1 MRVGSHGGAAAV
13 LAEFSAGWK
22 GIWVSRQGV
31 SPYGDT
37 TAATRKRTVWVVI
50 GTGLVAAAC
59 LAWSLRIP
67 AGDPWFYP
75 ATFILAAVYIV
86 GSSVAVRMTGERLPW
101 RVTPRGMRDAV
112 VGGAV
117 LAVVFIAGG
126 FMVRFMPFLGDPV
139 HELLNHARVG
149 SLAMVALT
157 TAVNGVAEE
166 TYYRGALWRILPR
179 GRRILVTTI
188 AYTAVTSLAGIP
200 LLAFAAAAL
209 GAFVGY
215 LRERTRSLLP
225 GIVAHLVWSLTMLFV
240 LPYVV

>member
-1 MRVGSHGGAAAV
+1 MSQHR
-13 LAEFSAGWK
+13 
-22 GIWVSRQGV
+22 V

-37 TAATRKRTVWVVI
+37 AAATRKRTVWVVAA
-50 GTGLVAAAC
+50 TGVVAAVC

-75 ATFILAAVYIV
+75 ATFILAGVYIA
-86 GSSVAVRMTGERLPW
+86 GSSAAIRMTGERLPW
-101 RVTPRGMRDAV
+101 KVTPRGMRDAV
-112 VGGAV
+112 LGGIV
-117 LAVVFIAGG
+117 LAVIFVAGG
-126 FMVRFMPFLGDPV
+126 FMVRFIPFLGEPV

-149 SLAMVALT
+149 SLFMVALT

-166 TYYRGALWRILPR
+166 TYYRGALWRVLPR
-179 GRRILVTTI
+179 GRRILVTTT
-188 AYTAVTSLAGIP
+188 AYTAVTSLVGIP

-215 LRERTRSLLP
+215 LRERTRSLVP
-225 GIVAHLVWSLTMLFV
+225 PIVAHLVWSLTMLFV

>member
-1 MRVGSHGGAAAV
+1 MPT
-13 LAEFSAGWK
+13 AGWK
-22 GIWVSRQGV
+22 GTSVSQHRV

-37 TAATRKRTVWVVI
+37 TAATRKRTVWVVAA
-50 GTGLVAAAC
+50 TGVVAAVC

-75 ATFILAAVYIV
+75 ATFILAGVYIA
-86 GSSVAVRMTGERLPW
+86 GSSVAIRMTGERLPW
-101 RVTPRGMRDAV
+101 KVTPRGMRDAV
-112 VGGAV
+112 LGGIV
-117 LAVVFIAGG
+117 LAVVFVAGG
-126 FMVRFMPFLGDPV
+126 FMVRFIPFLGEPV
-139 HELLNHARVG
+139 HELLDHARVG
-149 SLAMVALT
+149 SLFMVTLT

-166 TYYRGALWRILPR
+166 TYYRGALWRVLPR

-188 AYTAVTSLAGIP
+188 AYTAVTSLVGIP

-215 LRERTRSLLP
+215 LRERTRSLVP
-225 GIVAHLVWSLTMLFV
+225 PIVAHLVWSLTMLFV

>member
-1 MRVGSHGGAAAV
+1 MPT
-13 LAEFSAGWK
+13 AGWK
-22 GIWVSRQGV
+22 GTSVSQHRV

-37 TAATRKRTVWVVI
+37 TAATRKRTVWVVAA
-50 GTGLVAAAC
+50 TGVVAAVC

-75 ATFILAAVYIV
+75 ATFILAGVYIA
-86 GSSVAVRMTGERLPW
+86 GSSAAIRMTGERLPW
-101 RVTPRGMRDAV
+101 KVTPRGMRDAV
-112 VGGAV
+112 LGGIV
-117 LAVVFIAGG
+117 LAVIFVAGG
-126 FMVRFMPFLGDPV
+126 FMVRFIPFLGEPV

-149 SLAMVALT
+149 SLFMVALT

-166 TYYRGALWRILPR
+166 TYYRGALWRVLPR

-188 AYTAVTSLAGIP
+188 AYTAVTSLVGIP

-215 LRERTRSLLP
+215 LRERTRSLVP
-225 GIVAHLVWSLTMLFV
+225 PIVAHLVWSLTMLFV

>member
-1 MRVGSHGGAAAV
+1 VPT
-13 LAEFSAGWK
+13 AGWK
-22 GIWVSRQGV
+22 GTSVSQHRV

-37 TAATRKRTVWVVI
+37 TAATRKRTVWVVAA
-50 GTGLVAAAC
+50 TGVVAAVC

-75 ATFILAAVYIV
+75 ATFILAGVYIA
-86 GSSVAVRMTGERLPW
+86 GSSVAIRMTGERLPW
-101 RVTPRGMRDAV
+101 KVTPRGMRDAV
-112 VGGAV
+112 LGGIV
-117 LAVVFIAGG
+117 LAVVFVAGG
-126 FMVRFMPFLGDPV
+126 FMVRFIPFLGEPV
-139 HELLNHARVG
+139 HELLDHARVG
-149 SLAMVALT
+149 SLFMVTLT

-166 TYYRGALWRILPR
+166 TYYRGALWRVLPR

-188 AYTAVTSLAGIP
+188 AYTAVTSLVGIP

-215 LRERTRSLLP
+215 LRERTRSLVP
-225 GIVAHLVWSLTMLFV
+225 PIVAHLVWSLTMLFV

>member
-1 MRVGSHGGAAAV
+1 MSQHR
-13 LAEFSAGWK
+13 
-22 GIWVSRQGV
+22 V

-37 TAATRKRTVWVVI
+37 TAATRKRTVWVVAA
-50 GTGLVAAAC
+50 TGVVAAVC

-75 ATFILAAVYIV
+75 ATFILAGVYIA
-86 GSSVAVRMTGERLPW
+86 GSSAAIRMTGERLPW
-101 RVTPRGMRDAV
+101 KVTPRGMRDAV
-112 VGGAV
+112 LGGIV
-117 LAVVFIAGG
+117 LAVIFVAGG
-126 FMVRFMPFLGDPV
+126 FMVRFIPFLGEPV

-149 SLAMVALT
+149 SLFMVALT

-166 TYYRGALWRILPR
+166 TYYRGALWRVLPR

-188 AYTAVTSLAGIP
+188 AYTAVTSLVGIP

-209 GAFVGY
+209 GTFVGY
-215 LRERTRSLLP
+215 LRERTRSLVP
-225 GIVAHLVWSLTMLFV
+225 PIVAHLVWSLTMLFV

>member
-1 MRVGSHGGAAAV
+1 MNQPR
-13 LAEFSAGWK
+13 
-22 GIWVSRQGV
+22 V

-37 TAATRKRTVWVVI
+37 TAATRRGTVWVVVA
-50 GTGLVAAAC
+50 TGLVAAAC

-75 ATFILAAVYIV
+75 ATVILAAVYIA
-86 GSSVAVRMTGERLPW
+86 GSSLAVRMTGERLPW
-101 RVTPRGMRDAV
+101 RVTRTGVRDAII
-112 VGGAV
+112 GGAV

-126 FMVRFMPFLGDPV
+126 FMVRFIPFLGDPV
-139 HELLNHARVG
+139 HHLLNHARVG
-149 SLAMVALT
+149 SLLLVALT

-188 AYTAVTSLAGIP
+188 AYTAVTALAGIP
-200 LLAFAAAAL
+200 LLALAAAAL
-209 GAFVGY
+209 GVFVGY

-225 GIVAHLVWSLTMLFV
+225 GTVAHLIWSLTMLFV
-240 LPYVV
+240 LPHVV

>member
-1 MRVGSHGGAAAV
+1 MVEP
-13 LAEFSAGWK
+13 LD
-22 GIWVSRQGV
+22 GV
-31 SPYGDT
+31 
-37 TAATRKRTVWVVI
+37 
-50 GTGLVAAAC
+50 
-59 LAWSLRIP
+59 
-67 AGDPWFYP
+67 F
-75 ATFILAAVYIV
+75 
-86 GSSVAVRMTGERLPW
+86 
-101 RVTPRGMRDAV
+101 
-112 VGGAV
+112 
-117 LAVVFIAGG
+117 LAVVFVAGG
-126 FMVRFMPFLGDPV
+126 FMVRFLPPLAGPV

-215 LRERTRSLLP
+215 LRERTRSIVP

-240 LPYVV
+240 LPSVV

>member
-1 MRVGSHGGAAAV
+1 MTEHR
-13 LAEFSAGWK
+13 
-22 GIWVSRQGV
+22 V

-75 ATFILAAVYIV
+75 ATFILAGVYIAG
-86 GSSVAVRMTGERLPW
+86 GSIAIRMTGERLPW

-112 VGGAV
+112 VGGVV

-126 FMVRFMPFLGDPV
+126 FMVRFIPFLSEPV

-149 SLAMVALT
+149 SLVMVALT

-166 TYYRGALWRILPR
+166 VYYRGALWRILPR

-188 AYTAVTSLAGIP
+188 AYTAVTALAGIP
-200 LLAFAAAAL
+200 LLALAAAAL

-215 LRERTRSLLP
+215 LRERTRSLVP
-225 GIVAHLVWSLTMLFV
+225 GIVTHLIWSLTMLFV

>member
-1 MRVGSHGGAAAV
+1 MPT
-13 LAEFSAGWK
+13 AGWK
-22 GIWVSRQGV
+22 GTSVSQHRV

-37 TAATRKRTVWVVI
+37 TAATRKRTVWVVAA
-50 GTGLVAAAC
+50 TGVVAAVC

-75 ATFILAAVYIV
+75 ATFILAGVYIA
-86 GSSVAVRMTGERLPW
+86 GSSAAIRMTGERLPW
-101 RVTPRGMRDAV
+101 EVTPRGMRDAV
-112 VGGAV
+112 LGGIV
-117 LAVVFIAGG
+117 LAVIFVAGG
-126 FMVRFMPFLGDPV
+126 FMVRFIPFLGEPV

-149 SLAMVALT
+149 SLFMVALT

-166 TYYRGALWRILPR
+166 TYYRGALWRVLPR

-188 AYTAVTSLAGIP
+188 AYTAVTSLVGIP

-215 LRERTRSLLP
+215 LRERTRSLVP
-225 GIVAHLVWSLTMLFV
+225 PIVAHLVWSLTMLFV